1 VGLFLQSHCY
11 NISTHNFL
19 KIFGGALALLTPY
32 AATALSLKKII
43 MANRVF
49 KETSFMSKI
58 FEFFLKI
65 NLFLKIFENSKKSL
79 NDKNL

>member
-1 VGLFLQSHCY
+1 M
-11 NISTHNFL
+11 
-19 KIFGGALALLTPY
+19 FGGALALLTPY

-58 FEFFLKI
+58 FE
-65 NLFLKIFENSKKSL
+65 NSKKSL